1 MGLEIGIDKDI
12 VTQKHVA
19 VVPGLHL
26 LINGTKL
33 EKTSPTSSYSFCKS
47 DFADKMLFKT
57 ISLTKRTSIN

>member
-1 MGLEIGIDKDI
+1 MWLKIGVNEYI

-57 ISLTKRTSIN
+57 ISLTKKTSIN